1 MFSMSELQVLVGLM
15 NGRTLAEIG
24 QELLV
29 SHPAVSKM
37 VRAME
42 LKAGFKLADR
52 RGRKLQLTPA
62 GSKLAGASE
71 LLLAQMR
78 EMDTMV
84 AGMRAGSG
92 ETLRLLTSGATCDYL
107 LRGALGKLVSSVPH
121 VEVRVWAGALADFWD
136 RFVAGAYDIGIA
148 ATQPPPGLTA
158 EHLFDDELCLCV
170 APTSELACRP
180 NLTWADLSGQTL
192 IVPPPG
198 PFGTRLWQVTHLGV
212 HAGSRIESTSAEL
225 SKLLALDG
233 NGVALLLRSMVV
245 DELAVGRLIALE
257 IDDRHF
263 MPYWMAMRAS
273 NDGGSLTPTLAGL
286 LQQSARGTQ
295 RQLSERE
302 AVGVVAQSEYAQPSF
317 RPGWPGQYTCV

>member
-1 MFSMSELQVLVGLM
+1 MFPAFMFSASELQVLTGLM
-15 NGRTLAEIG
+15 NGKTLADIG

-42 LKAGFKLADR
+42 LKAGLKLADR

-62 GSKLAGASE
+62 GSKLAAAAE

-92 ETLRLLTSGATCDYL
+92 EALRLLTSGATCDHL
-107 LRGALGKLVSSVPH
+107 LRTALGRLVSSVPH
-121 VEVRVWAGALADFWD
+121 VEVRVWAGALAGFWD

-148 ATQPPPGLTA
+148 ATEPPPGLLA

-170 APTSELACRP
+170 APASELAGRSG
-180 NLTWADLSGQTL
+180 LTWADLSGQTL
-192 IVPPPG
+192 ILPPPG

-212 HAGSRIESTSAEL
+212 HAGSRVESTSAEL
-225 SKLLALDG
+225 SKLLALDAR
-233 NGVALLLRSMVV
+233 GVALLFRSMVV
-245 DELAVGRLIALE
+245 EELARGCLVALE
-257 IDDRHF
+257 LDERHF
-263 MPYWMAMRAS
+263 TMPYWMATRAS
-273 NDGGSLTPTLAGL
+273 TGGGSLTQTLADL
-286 LQQSARGTQ
+286 VRQSAQGTH
-295 RQLSERE
+295 RQMAGHEGE
-302 AVGVVAQSEYAQPSF
+302 ARLASASH
-317 RPGWPGQYTCV
+317 